1 MNYFEGV
8 IVNVGPR
15 SFPVKTMHP
24 DVGDQLDA
32 VGYCRGTPADWIEVV
47 DGLAPGRALSVLWHE
62 ITHAFDFETN
72 IVNLLRTAARSEITD
87 KAFAELVCD
96 SVGTLVASALV
107 CSPTLPPKLW
117 KACAAAVV
125 ERTGS
130 GGISDCPECNL
141 MPKE

>member
-15 SFPVKTMHP
+15 SFPVRTMSRQE
-24 DVGDQLDA
+24 GNRLDA
-32 VGYCRGTPADWIEVV
+32 IGYCQSTPHDCM
-47 DGLAPGRALSVLWHE
+47 DLLDDMPPGKAMSVLWHE
-62 ITHAFDFETN
+62 ITHAHDHETN
-72 IVNLLRTAARSEITD
+72 LISFLRTSAKSDITD
-87 KAFAELVCD
+87 KEFAELVCD

-107 CSPTLPPKLW
+107 NSPTLPPKLW

-130 GGISDCPECNL
+130 GVATDCPECN
-141 MPKE
+141 PATKD